1 MDRNGRKSRTRYLLS
16 RSLPSLPPVRRSIP
30 CMRFSSTEPIFSLMA
45 VKSVKAVQVLDHC
58 SVCISH
64 CAAGPSLPMPLVRH
78 CIACTRAARPQRFP
92 LAPLGRFQ
100 SSSRAVGPAPREIKE
115 DEDDFE
121 DVIRELHRRKKVD
134 EKRNQKGADFVDFL
148 RVTVRGGASESL
160 NMTEQN

>member
-1 MDRNGRKSRTRYLLS
+1 M
-16 RSLPSLPPVRRSIP
+16 
-30 CMRFSSTEPIFSLMA
+30 
-45 VKSVKAVQVLDHC
+45 
-58 SVCISH
+58 
-64 CAAGPSLPMPLVRH
+64 
-78 CIACTRAARPQRFP
+78 
-92 LAPLGRFQ
+92 
-100 SSSRAVGPAPREIKE
+100 GPAPREIKE